1 MEPKAIHDQGGVR
14 AVRDCIKALIV
25 VVLLGYA
32 LVWIMIPTNTYRK
45 DWQVKIRAKTN
56 NSTFLG
62 SQGANT
68 LLFTSPMLFVAVLGC
83 VYIHLGKK
91 LGNTTIPANSES
103 KLKQRLAQWKRPALV
118 KGPLGIVS
126 AVELAFLGM
135 FASLLI
141 WSLYTYLHNGFG
153 RITPES
159 LAKSGEKRWEAKLEV
174 TGLRLGL
181 LGNVCLALLF
191 YPVARGSSI
200 LGVFGLTSESSIKY
214 HIWLGHVMMAI
225 FTAHGLCY
233 VIYWT
238 ATHELHEM
246 LSWETRGVANVPGE
260 LALIAGLIL
269 WACTLPRIRRRM
281 FELFF
286 YTHYLYILFMFF
298 FILHV
303 GIGYAT
309 IMLPGFYLFL
319 VDRYI
324 RFLQSRGRV
333 RLAAARVLPCD
344 TIELNF
350 AKNPAVSYTPTST
363 IFVNVPSISR
373 LQWHPFT
380 ISSSSSLEA
389 ERLSV
394 VIKSEGS
401 WTQKLNQILS
411 SPASIDRLEVSVEG
425 PYGPATTNFLKHDM
439 LVMVSGGSGLTPFI
453 SITREL
459 IAASA
464 KGCKT
469 PKVLLLCAFK
479 TSSQLAMLDLLL
491 PQASSAELSNLDI
504 QIEAYVTRQKEP
516 ATQGSK
522 QIRTVWLK
530 PNAMDAPISASL
542 GRNSWL
548 WLAVIISSSFLMFLI
563 LLGIVT
569 QYHIY
574 PIDHNTNRIYST
586 TWKALLNI
594 LLICASIVITASG
607 VFLWNK
613 RSAARE
619 SNQIQSMEGSSPAVS
634 PNSGWH
640 CNADKEMESLPQ
652 QSLDQCTNVHYGERP
667 DLKRLLPEIKEWNVG
682 VLACGPKKL
691 RHEVATICS
700 SGLADNLHFES
711 ISFTW

>member
-1 MEPKAIHDQGGVR
+1 MMTFIYECVTKRFMFQP
-14 AVRDCIKALIV
+14 
-25 VVLLGYA
+25 LLRYE
-32 LVWIMIPTNTYRK
+32 
-45 DWQVKIRAKTN
+45 
-56 NSTFLG
+56 
-62 SQGANT
+62 
-68 LLFTSPMLFVAVLGC
+68 
-83 VYIHLGKK
+83 H
-91 LGNTTIPANSES
+91 
-103 KLKQRLAQWKRPALV
+103 
-118 KGPLGIVS
+118 
-126 AVELAFLGM
+126 
-135 FASLLI
+135 
-141 WSLYTYLHNGFG
+141 
-153 RITPES
+153 
-159 LAKSGEKRWEAKLEV
+159 RWEAKLEV

-233 VIYWT
+233 VIYWI

-246 LSWETRGVANVPGE
+246 LSWENTGVANVPGE
-260 LALIAGLIL
+260 LALIAGLIM
-269 WACTLPRIRRRM
+269 WACTLPRIRRKM

-286 YTHYLYILFMFF
+286 YTHCLYILFVIF

-303 GIGYAT
+303 GIGFT
-309 IMLPGFYLFL
+309 TMMLPGFYLFL

-333 RLAAARVLPCD
+333 RLVSARVLPCG

-350 AKNPAVSYTPTST
+350 AKNPALSYTPTST

-389 ERLSV
+389 QRLSV

-411 SPASIDRLEVSVEG
+411 SPASVDRLDVSVEG

-504 QIEAYVTRQKEP
+504 QIEAFVTKEKEP
-516 ATQGSK
+516 ATKTSK
-522 QIRTVWLK
+522 QIRTVWFK
-530 PNAMDAPISASL
+530 PNATVAPISAIL
-542 GRNSWL
+542 GPNSWL
-548 WLAVIISSSFLMFLI
+548 WLAAIISASFLMFLI
-563 LLGIVT
+563 LLGILT
-569 QYHIY
+569 QYYIY
-574 PIDHNTNRIYST
+574 PIDHNTNKIYSAT
-586 TWKALLNI
+586 RRALLSM
-594 LLICASIVITASG
+594 LFICASIVITASG
-607 VFLWNK
+607 AFLWNK
-613 RSAARE
+613 RNVTRE
-619 SNQIQSMEGSSPAVS
+619 SNQIQNIEGASPAGS
-634 PNSGWH
+634 PNSGWLY
-640 CNADKEMESLPQ
+640 NADMEMESLPQ
-652 QSLDQCTNVHYGERP
+652 QSLDQCTKVHYGERP
-667 DLKRLLPEIKEWNVG
+667 DLKRLLLEMKEWNVG

-700 SGLADNLHFES
+700 SGLTDNLHFES